1 MSDRDQRAR
10 NSLKAQGRTPN
21 DQRARRTMSIAITQ
35 EARDALDAR
44 AAREGK
50 SISRLIEEWVLGR
63 PSPRVVRA
71 SAGRDWTKPPCVAC
85 GSPHLVDC
93 GQQ

>member
-21 DQRARRTMSIAITQ
+21 DQRARRTTSIAITQ
-35 EARDALDAR
+35 EAREALDAR

-63 PSPRVVRA
+63 PSPRTHKVVAQDPKPLRPLA
-71 SAGRDWTKPPCVAC
+71 DETTETKGRP
-85 GSPHLVDC
+85 
-93 GQQ
+93 

>member
-21 DQRARRTMSIAITQ
+21 DQRARRTTSIAITQ
-35 EARDALDAR
+35 EAREALDAR

-50 SISRLIEEWVLGR
+50 SISRLIEEWVLRR
-63 PSPRVVRA
+63 PSPRTYKVSVHTA
-71 SAGRDWTKPPCVAC
+71 KPLRPRE
-85 GSPHLVDC
+85 G
-93 GQQ
+93 